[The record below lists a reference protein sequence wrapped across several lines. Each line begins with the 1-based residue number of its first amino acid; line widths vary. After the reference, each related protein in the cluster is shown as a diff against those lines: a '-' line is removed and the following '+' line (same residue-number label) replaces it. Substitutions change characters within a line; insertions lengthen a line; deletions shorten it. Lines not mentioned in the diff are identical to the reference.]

1 MIALGTAALQSTEPS
16 RGVSIGLWVAFG
28 LAVLWLVVSIAE
40 HWRHRRHVALAEK
53 GEALAKRL
61 TTFAGARRRAEP
73 PHRFSSATTEEE
85 RQRDWERQNEEN
97 DRHRTE
103 TQAQYHHE
111 HVGDIAEFLDEAKD
125 AGFEVDPELE
135 RHLGFLAGPSPIEDT
150 AHQVRVLASR
160 IRRGRRPKWRQRRK
174 G

>member
-61 TTFAGARRRAEP
+61 TTFAGARRNY
-73 PHRFSSATTEEE
+73 T
-85 RQRDWERQNEEN
+85 
-97 DRHRTE
+97 
-103 TQAQYHHE
+103 
-111 HVGDIAEFLDEAKD
+111 
-125 AGFEVDPELE
+125 
-135 RHLGFLAGPSPIEDT
+135 LGFLAGPSPIEDT